1 MIKLSDY
8 STLPPKGLDKKTAK
22 EESEKLTER
31 LGELQEMLMAQKKY
45 ALLVVFQGMDG
56 SGKDGAVDH
65 VFKGCHFGG
74 LQIVSYKKP
83 TEEEFAHD
91 FLWRIHKNAPAKG
104 MIGIFNR
111 SHYEDVIIQ
120 RVHKWID
127 EERVAQRI
135 ATINAFESLLSYDN
149 NTQIVKFYFHIS
161 KEEQEIELN
170 ERLNEPTKQW
180 KHNPNDW
187 KEREFWNDYMR
198 CYEDVI
204 NKSEI
209 PWHIVPVDDRWY
221 RDYFILKTLVETLE
235 KMDLAYPKI
244 TQ

>member
-8 STLPPKGLDKKTAK
+8 STLPPKDLDKKTAK
-22 EESEKLTER
+22 EESEKLAER
-31 LGELQEMLMAQKKY
+31 LGELHEMLMAQKKY

-65 VFKGCHFGG
+65 VFKACHLGG

-91 FLWRIHKNAPAKG
+91 FLWRIHKNVPAKG

-135 ATINAFESLLSYDN
+135 ASINTFESLLSYDN

-170 ERLNEPTKQW
+170 QRIQDPTKQW

-187 KEREFWNDYMR
+187 KEREFWDDYMR

-221 RDYFILKTLVETLE
+221 RDYFILKTLVDTLE

-244 TQ
+244 PT